1 MEVQRAPLEFAQRHR
16 MYMAAFNHLT
26 PFPGTPLYERLEAE
40 GRLPYEAWWR
50 DPRYRYNH
58 VPFEPRG
65 MSGEELQKLCLSTR
79 SRFYSL
85 PSIARR
91 SSENRPVNSAPA
103 MENSSRTEPSSPS
116 STALPTLAT
125 AAMTTLCYGKSG
137 MQR

>member
-1 MEVQRAPLEFAQRHR
+1 

-65 MSGEELQKLCLSTR
+65 MSGEALQKLCLKTR

-91 SSENRPVNSAPA
+91 FADPVNHSNAFMARNYPMINLMLRKEVHQRDLLPLGDAGWQGELIPARDSVPAP
-103 MENSSRTEPSSPS
+103 R
-116 STALPTLAT
+116 
-125 AAMTTLCYGKSG
+125 
-137 MQR
+137 